1 VFLRALDPM
10 FGGRIAFLED
20 YDLHAARLLVQGCD
34 VWFSTSTPGQPPGLG
49 AMKAAI
55 NGIPHLSIECSGQD
69 AADARACY
77 RRLEEEIVPAFY
89 HRDRAGVPTA
99 WIERMRET
107 MGVGI
112 PRFTVRRA
120 VKGAAERLE
129 PEGTRAL

>member
-1 VFLRALDPM
+1 
-10 FGGRIAFLED
+10 
-20 YDLHAARLLVQGCD
+20 
-34 VWFSTSTPGQPPGLG
+34 
-49 AMKAAI
+49 MKAAI